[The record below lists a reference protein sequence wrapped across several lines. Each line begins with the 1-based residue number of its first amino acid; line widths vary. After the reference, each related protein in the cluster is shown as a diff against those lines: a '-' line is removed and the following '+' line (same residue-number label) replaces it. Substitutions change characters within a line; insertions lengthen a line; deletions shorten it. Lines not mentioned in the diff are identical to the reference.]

1 MGVNLDGKRLFEE
14 AAMIEIES
22 IRRGSIERATA
33 GLDGVMSIDM
43 GNRGRKILQKGELRA
58 RSKAELNKRIEA
70 ISAFID
76 GDTHTLAGSEG
87 NTYDNVRMD
96 SIDIKNERVSGS
108 SVVADYEIIYR
119 QLTV

>member
-1 MGVNLDGKRLFEE
+1 MSVKLDQNRLFDE
-14 AAMIEIES
+14 AAMIEVES
-22 IRRGSIERATA
+22 IRRESIERATA

-58 RSKAELNKRIEA
+58 RSKAELSKRIEA